1 MYNSAISILKQRLE
15 TLIDSYCEMVEQN
28 NKYEKGYE
36 LITDIITPYLS
47 DFTGINDA
55 GQFDL
60 VLAIEELMQEL
71 KAYRKDSI
79 KLEIDND

>member
-1 MYNSAISILKQRLE
+1 MYNSTISTLKQRLE

>member
-1 MYNSAISILKQRLE
+1 MYNSTISTLKQRLE

-36 LITDIITPYLS
+36 LITDIIAPYLS
-47 DFTGINDA
+47 DFTGINDT

>member
-47 DFTGINDA
+47 VFTGINDA

>member
-1 MYNSAISILKQRLE
+1 MYNSAISILRQRLE
-15 TLIDSYCEMVEQN
+15 TLIDSYCEIVEQN
-28 NKYEKGYE
+28 SKYEKGYE

>member
-1 MYNSAISILKQRLE
+1 MYNSTISTLKKRLE
-15 TLIDSYCEMVEQN
+15 TLIDSYCEIVEQN
-28 NKYEKGYE
+28 NKYEKGYG

-60 VLAIEELMQEL
+60 VLAIDELMQEL

-79 KLEIDND
+79 KLEIDYD

>member
-1 MYNSAISILKQRLE
+1 MYNSAISTLKQRLE

-36 LITDIITPYLS
+36 LITNIITPYLS

>member
-1 MYNSAISILKQRLE
+1 MYNSTISTLKQRLE
-15 TLIDSYCEMVEQN
+15 TLIDSYCEIVEQN
-28 NKYEKGYE
+28 NKYEKGYA

-79 KLEIDND
+79 KLEIDYD

>member
-36 LITDIITPYLS
+36 LITDIIAPYLS